1 VNAHPRARLRR
12 LRAGLRV
19 AAELQGLTPEQIR
32 ALTQLAKVTADENL
46 VPRQRPT
53 IDPSAWIS
61 PLASLRFTER
71 VAIGAKASIGPYC
84 CVWGGWSHTWARVE
98 EQALLSP
105 GVVLVAGNHGIG
117 GFGPVREE
125 PIVELDVTV
134 GAGAWIGAHAT
145 VVGCRVGTG
154 AVVGAGAVVLED
166 VPDYAIAAGI
176 PAKVVGRRS

>member
-1 VNAHPRARLRR
+1 MQRLRR
-12 LRAGLRV
+12 LRAGLR
-19 AAELQGLTPEQIR
+19 AARRLESLTPDQLA
-32 ALTQLAKVTADENL
+32 ALMQLAKVTAAENV
-46 VPRQRPT
+46 VPRQQPT
-53 IDPSAWIS
+53 IDPTAWIS

-84 CVWGGWSHTWARVE
+84 CVWGGWSQTWARVE

-105 GVVLVAGNHGIG
+105 GVVLVAGNHGISG
-117 GFGPVREE
+117 HGPIREE

-134 GAGAWIGAHAT
+134 GAGAWVGAHAT

-166 VPDYAIAAGI
+166 VPDFAIAAGI
-176 PAKVVGRRS
+176 PAKVVGHRS